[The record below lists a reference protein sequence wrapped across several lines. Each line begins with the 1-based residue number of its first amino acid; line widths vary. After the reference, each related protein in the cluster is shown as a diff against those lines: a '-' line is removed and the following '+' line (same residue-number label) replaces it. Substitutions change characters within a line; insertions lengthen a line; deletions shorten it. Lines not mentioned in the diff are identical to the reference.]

1 MLVLNLMEDYETS
14 AKELDKFLNDFNEDR
29 LDGIEFMSVQQLS
42 KLVVTASHI
51 LYKVDEI

>member
-14 AKELDKFLNDFNEDR
+14 SKELEKFLNDFNEDR